1 MKRNKHSLSHYKLLT
16 ADMGKLIPIGLIE
29 ALPGDTF
36 QQSSSMLLR
45 MSPLVA
51 PVMHPVSVRIHHWFV
66 PHRLSYSGW
75 EDFITGGPLGTGSAI
90 PYPTNPA
97 TVNASVGSL
106 YDYLGV
112 PTGIV
117 LPIGTLSLLPIRAY
131 NLVYNE
137 YYRDEDLVAA
147 FSTDDVT
154 VKNISWE
161 KDYFTAARPWPQKG
175 PTVTLPLGT
184 SATVRTQA
192 TELVTGAQAGL
203 KIRRQTDGAVP
214 PTAQAPLQAGTAGA
228 TEQAGIASAA
238 SGVNASGFYPSNLYA
253 DLTTATASDV
263 NAIRRAFALQR
274 YQEARAQ
281 YGSRYTEYLRYIG
294 VRPSDARMQK
304 PEYLGGGK
312 QTVAFSE
319 VLRTGN
325 VSADNA
331 TLPIGQLKGHG
342 IAALRSN
349 RYRFFCEEHGYIIS
363 LMSIRP
369 RSMYTNGLNRTWS
382 KRTKEDYYQKELE
395 LIGQQAVF
403 NSEVYAGAVDATNKA
418 TFGYQDR
425 YSEYRHEP
433 SNIAG
438 EFRTILDY
446 WHLGRKFG
454 ALPTLNQSFVEC
466 DPSKRVFAEQTQN
479 SCWIM
484 VNHSIQARRMVGMK
498 TVGRVI

>member
-1 MKRNKHSLSHYKLLT
+1 MT
-16 ADMGKLIPIGLIE
+16 ADMGKLVPIGLVE

-45 MSPLVA
+45 MSPLVS

-66 PHRLSYSGW
+66 PHRLSYTGW
-75 EDFITGGPLGTGSAI
+75 EDFITGGPLGTGSAV
-90 PYPTNPA
+90 PYPTNAAAVIPA
-97 TVNASVGSL
+97 VGSL
-106 YDYLGV
+106 FDYLGV
-112 PTGIV
+112 PTGN
-117 LPIGTLSLLPIRAY
+117 LLPVGSISMLPLRAY
-131 NLVYNE
+131 NAIYNE
-137 YYRDEDLVAA
+137 YYRDEDLVTLALP
-147 FSTDDVT
+147 DDAV
-154 VKNISWE
+154 VRSVAWQ
-161 KDYFTAARPWPQKG
+161 KDYFTAARPWAQKG
-175 PTVTLPLGT
+175 PVVTLPLGV
-184 SATVRTQA
+184 SATVKTQA
-192 TELVTGAQAGL
+192 TELVSGAQANL
-203 KIRRQTDGAVP
+203 KIRKSVDGAVP
-214 PTAQAPLQAGTAGA
+214 TTQRMPLQTGEAGTTEQPGIGSTGGTAG
-228 TEQAGIASAA
+228 TG
-238 SGVNASGFYPSNLYA
+238 GFYPSNLFA

-263 NAIRRAFALQR
+263 NTIRRAFALQR

-294 VRPSDARMQK
+294 VRPSDAPMQK

-312 QTVAFSE
+312 QTIAFSE

-349 RYRFFCEEHGYIIS
+349 RYRFFCEEHGYIVS

-369 RSMYTNGLNRTWS
+369 ASMYVNGLNRTFS

-395 LIGQQAVF
+395 LIGQQPIF
-403 NSEVYAGAVDATNKA
+403 NSEVYAGTVDATNKA

-433 SNIAG
+433 SGISG

-454 ALPTLNQSFVEC
+454 SLPVLNGSFVEC
-466 DPSKRVFAEQTQN
+466 DPSKRIFAEQTQH

-484 VNHSIQARRMVGMK
+484 VNHSIQARRMVGKK